1 MPAAAGAIRPRCAAL
16 NDVGLTIP
24 ANGATYWVGG
34 AMQAV
39 DNKDKKSTPET
50 TAGTT
55 KTLARNL
62 AHLAGLLAESPYP
75 SGE

>member
-1 MPAAAGAIRPRCAAL
+1 MRAAAGASRPRCAAL

-24 ANGATYWVGG
+24 ANGATYRVGE

-39 DNKDKKSTPET
+39 DYKDKKPTLEK
-50 TAGTT
+50 TASTT
-55 KTLARNL
+55 KTLARNV

-75 SGE
+75 AEE